1 MPTSPCLTR
10 RSSKTPNPIKASPS
24 EQVDW
29 VPAWGKDR
37 MANMIRE
44 RADWCISRQR
54 TWGVPLPIYYC
65 KDCGKEYIT
74 KESIEKLKEIF
85 KEKRVVIY
93 NSQTKGWR
101 LAKEYKSMSKIQ
113 REEEINQIK
122 HTLEDKKSR
131 IKALKK
137 QMRKDI
143 AYLKKVEQIELEE
156 ENYNHIP
163 RID

>member
-1 MPTSPCLTR
+1 MKTINIENLL
-10 RSSKTPNPIKASPS
+10 SSNKFISKQEIMKITGLN
-24 EQVDW
+24 E
-29 VPAWGKDR
+29 R
-37 MANMIRE
+37 TIRNLV
-44 RADWCISRQR
+44 S
-54 TWGVPLPIYYC
+54 
-65 KDCGKEYIT
+65 
-74 KESIEKLKEIF
+74 KL

-143 AYLKKVEQIELEE
+143 AYLKKAEQIELEE